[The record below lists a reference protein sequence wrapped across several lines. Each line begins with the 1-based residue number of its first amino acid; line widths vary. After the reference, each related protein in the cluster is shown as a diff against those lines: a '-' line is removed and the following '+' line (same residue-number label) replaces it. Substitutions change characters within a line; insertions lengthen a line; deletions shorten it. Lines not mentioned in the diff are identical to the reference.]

1 MLATEEMVAE
11 PLAGKVCWW
20 VWTLCRDDRYG
31 VDAEDGRPALT
42 SLALIA
48 SSS

>member
-11 PLAGKVCWW
+11 PLAGKVCWS
-20 VWTLCRDDRYG
+20 VRMLYREDRNG
-31 VDAEDGRPALT
+31 VDVKEVAPALIRF
-42 SLALIA
+42 AFMA